1 MSIKD
6 RIDAIIEVKG
16 LTRAS
21 FERKCGLSNGFINNI
36 VKGIGE
42 DKIAAILRVFPD
54 IDKVWLL
61 TGEGNMLTSQGA
73 NIPTVGGNVT
83 TIGNVSGMTE
93 SPVTVHGGGD
103 ADFMATMITSLQ
115 EQNRVLAEQNKMLCK
130 QIETLTGIIT
140 NLTAKG

>member
-16 LTRAS
+16 ITRAS

-42 DKIAAILRVFPD
+42 DKISAILRVFPD
-54 IDKVWLL
+54 VDKVWLL
-61 TGEGNMLTSQGA
+61 TGEGNMLTSQSA
-73 NIPTVGGNVT
+73 NIPNVGGNVT
-83 TIGNVSGMTE
+83 TIGNVSGITG
-93 SPVTVHGGGD
+93 SPVTVHGGGTQGQD
-103 ADFMATMITSLQ
+103 VTMTRMIEALQ
-115 EQNRVLAEQNKMLCK
+115 EQNRMLSK